1 MHRLDELGRQLNHLD
16 NLFQQWM
23 KKLGFN
29 QNAFA
34 VLHSLAVSP
43 DGKCTQKY
51 ICERW
56 SLPKQTVFS
65 ICKLFKEQ
73 GLIDITESEHDKR
86 EKILT
91 LTELG
96 KKRTQPILTQSQI
109 LSERA
114 FGALG
119 QEQTQQLFSHLE
131 GFCMLF
137 EQEMENVP
145 GVSE

>member
-1 MHRLDELGRQLNHLD
+1 M
-16 NLFQQWM
+16 
-23 KKLGFN
+23 
-29 QNAFA
+29 
-34 VLHSLAVSP
+34 
-43 DGKCTQKY
+43 
-51 ICERW
+51 
-56 SLPKQTVFS
+56 FS

-73 GLIDITESEHDKR
+73 GLIDIVESEHDKR

-119 QEQTQQLFSHLE
+119 QEHTQQLFSNLE
-131 GFCMLF
+131 GFCRVF
-137 EQEMENVP
+137 EQEMDNAP
-145 GVSE
+145 GASE